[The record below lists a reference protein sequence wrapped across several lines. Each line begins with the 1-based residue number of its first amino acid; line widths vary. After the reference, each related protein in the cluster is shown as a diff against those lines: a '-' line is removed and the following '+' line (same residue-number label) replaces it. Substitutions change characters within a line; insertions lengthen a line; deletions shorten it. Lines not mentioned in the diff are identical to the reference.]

1 MVFQI
6 NVPCQGSCAKRG
18 ETHMFS
24 PMELHRKLA
33 AGLPCPECKTEGM
46 SADESLL
53 LTGRLQNADSLENS
67 FFQKWWFCAKI
78 RDSVTVVRCGFEKK
92 KSKLNKSLKSD

>member
-46 SADESLL
+46 SADKSLL
-53 LTGRLQNADSLENS
+53 LTGRLQNADFLESS
-67 FFQKWWFCAKI
+67 FVRNGGFVQ
-78 RDSVTVVRCGFEKK
+78 RYVTQ
-92 KSKLNKSLKSD
+92 LLL